1 MKTKIGFE
9 DPDSLTA
16 DVYKRIHG
24 VAELLSNYNS
34 QYCETTLACFSE
46 SCWSKQQGEHRQNT
60 EETSQRN

>member
-46 SCWSKQQGEHRQNT
+46 SC
-60 EETSQRN
+60 